1 MQKSLKPFVVPN
13 LGGHSDFL
21 DYCFLDVTVFNRSYE
36 QLSQKLYF
44 IFSIVGLNMS
54 NIKREKA
61 SNYFCRGK

>member
-1 MQKSLKPFVVPN
+1 MLKSLKPFMMPN
-13 LGGHSDFL
+13 LGGHSDYL
-21 DYCFLDVTVFNRSYE
+21 DHCFLEVTVFNRSYE
-36 QLSQKLYF
+36 QLSQKFYL